1 MPQSPRVIHRDGFVI
16 RIAVVQAAPI
26 LRYALTIR
34 VGGAPGAIGYTADR
48 PGDILLTARLA
59 ASETKRGRHKRPG
72 DGSGREVPNPAAL
85 FAKRIALS
93 IGQMFHVLRHAITPV
108 PESARFAFKIIG
120 D

>member
-1 MPQSPRVIHRDGFVI
+1 M
-16 RIAVVQAAPI
+16 A
-26 LRYALTIR
+26 
-34 VGGAPGAIGYTADR
+34 
-48 PGDILLTARLA
+48 
-59 ASETKRGRHKRPG
+59 
-72 DGSGREVPNPAAL
+72 PAAMCPIRPL